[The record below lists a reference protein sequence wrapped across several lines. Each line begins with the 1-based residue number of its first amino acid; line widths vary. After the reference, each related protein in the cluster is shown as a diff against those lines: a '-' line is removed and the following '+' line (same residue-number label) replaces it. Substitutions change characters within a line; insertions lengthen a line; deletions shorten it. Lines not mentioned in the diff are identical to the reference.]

1 VIEFTNDKSIIM
13 ENAAESRTVR
23 LPVFGGAHADF
34 QVWWTRFM
42 AFAAVYKFTQALK
55 VGGETNLP
63 AKEDDAIDIST
74 DVGKLQS
81 AAVRRN
87 AIAMANLTMAF
98 TSEAT
103 INLVYKAMTVEW
115 PTGLA
120 HLVVAAMFKKYRP
133 QDTITRVELRQ
144 VLNNIKMKKGKDP
157 ATLFEQICSI
167 ENKYNTATKKI
178 DEDDLIAVVLD
189 AAPSEYQALL
199 TSEQRRLGTSLKIDD
214 LEAVMGQYWRQTHS
228 PIDKGGKELD
238 DTEIVLTTFDG
249 YCFICKKKGHKAD
262 KCTEK
267 KSGDKTSKRYNGS
280 SSRPKMICYNC
291 QKPGHMSK
299 DCWLKEEN
307 KHKRPSRYK
316 STGSGEQGTAATD
329 GTGSKVEFLFCSM
342 SFPTDQQILNDP
354 NVWIGDTGATVHMT
368 PYQNGITNIRKGS
381 KNDAVTMGNKQV
393 EEATLIADIPMKPC
407 EA

>member
-42 AFAAVYKFTQALK
+42 PFAAVCKFTQALK

-63 AKEDDAIDIST
+63 AKEDDAMDIST

-103 INLVYKAMTVEW
+103 INLVCKAMTAEW

-120 HLVVAAMFKKYRP
+120 HLVVAAMFKKCRP

-144 VLNNIKMKKGKDP
+144 VLNNIKMKKSKDP

-167 ENKYNTATKKI
+167 ANKYNTATKKI

-199 TSEQRRLGTSLKIDD
+199 TSERRRLGTSLKIDD
-214 LEAVMGQYWRQTHS
+214 LEAIMGQHWRQTHS
-228 PIDKGGKELD
+228 PIDKSGKELD

-249 YCFICKKKGHKAD
+249 CCFICKKKGHKAD

-280 SSRPKMICYNC
+280 SSRPKMICYDC

-307 KHKRPSRYK
+307 KHK
-316 STGSGEQGTAATD
+316 
-329 GTGSKVEFLFCSM
+329 
-342 SFPTDQQILNDP
+342 
-354 NVWIGDTGATVHMT
+354 
-368 PYQNGITNIRKGS
+368 
-381 KNDAVTMGNKQV
+381 
-393 EEATLIADIPMKPC
+393 
-407 EA
+407 